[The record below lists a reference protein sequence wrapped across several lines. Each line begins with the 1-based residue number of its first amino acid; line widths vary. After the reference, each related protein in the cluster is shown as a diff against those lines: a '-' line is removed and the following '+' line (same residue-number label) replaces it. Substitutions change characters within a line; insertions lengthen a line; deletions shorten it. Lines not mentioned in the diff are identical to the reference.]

1 MVSVIIMTN
10 ELDAGPIVGQR
21 KISLSGDMI
30 EIFSQITEGGIS
42 ITRDILINGLSPVE
56 QDDSLATTCKRR
68 EPKDSEISSE
78 EIMTKSANYLHNKI
92 RMLQDPYPNAFIRTA
107 DGKKLYLTASRLDD

>member
-1 MVSVIIMTN
+1 M
-10 ELDAGPIVGQR
+10 L
-21 KISLSGDMI
+21 
-30 EIFSQITEGGIS
+30 EIFSQITEQGIC
-42 ITRDILINGLSPVE
+42 ITKDILSNGLCPVD
-56 QDDSLATTCKRR
+56 QDHSLATTYKRR
-68 EPKDSEISSE
+68 EPKDSEISTE